1 MYFCRGVKIFKHNC
15 RLVPLQGLQSEYHN
29 EIWSSVAKSGH
40 FENSNLASIF
50 NLCILFI
57 KFLISS
63 KIEETEMLKLRPQPP
78 SFLRHGK
85 KFCHHSRIQREGI
98 NLFSFENLI
107 NFLAQ
112 WIIINQQFRK
122 LQLWKF
128 KLLIKIELGKPQWN
142 PTLFPCSEALLQIY
156 RRLLSPTIR
165 AVVWVVIWHHCS
177 KHNLNHTKH

>member
-1 MYFCRGVKIFKHNC
+1 MLPNLAILRI
-15 RLVPLQGLQSEYHN
+15 
-29 EIWSSVAKSGH
+29 A
-40 FENSNLASIF
+40 NSNLASIF
-50 NLCILFI
+50 ILCILFI
-57 KFLISS
+57 KFLISSNPCALS

-85 KFCHHSRIQREGI
+85 KFYHHSRIQREEI

-112 WIIINQQFRK
+112 WIIINQQFTK

-128 KLLIKIELGKPQWN
+128 KLLIKMNWEN
-142 PTLFPCSEALLQIY
+142 HNETPTLFPCSEALLQIY

-165 AVVWVVIWHHCS
+165 VVVWVVIWHHCS
-177 KHNLNHTKH
+177 KHNLNNTKH

>member
-1 MYFCRGVKIFKHNC
+1 MLPNLAILRI
-15 RLVPLQGLQSEYHN
+15 
-29 EIWSSVAKSGH
+29 A
-40 FENSNLASIF
+40 NSNLASIF
-50 NLCILFI
+50 ILCILFI
-57 KFLISS
+57 KFLISSNPCALS

-85 KFCHHSRIQREGI
+85 KFYHHSRIQREEI

-128 KLLIKIELGKPQWN
+128 KLLIKMNWWEN
-142 PTLFPCSEALLQIY
+142 HNETPTLSHALKLCFKSIEKTFK
-156 RRLLSPTIR
+156 P
-165 AVVWVVIWHHCS
+165 HH
-177 KHNLNHTKH
+177 